1 MSKGEI
7 QNALVDLY
15 FEAKIR
21 KWSDM
26 DNITDDIIKKE
37 KEKLY
42 KLPLMDIINYIK
54 NSIEILSEIKAQ
66 EKYDEKILEDE
77 KKEKYKN
84 INDLEND
91 PNGLKLFEGM
101 LVKAE
106 SDIRSHIRVRNK
118 LNNIYILK
126 LKFIYIFYWIDRTR
140 IKT

>member
-1 MSKGEI
+1 MSNEDIKK
-7 QNALVDLY
+7 ALIDLY
-15 FEAKIR
+15 FDLKIR
-21 KWSDM
+21 RWKDM
-26 DNITDDIIKKE
+26 DKITNDIIKTE

-42 KLPLMDIINYIK
+42 KLPIMDIINYIK

-101 LVKAE
+101 LIKAE
-106 SDIRSHIRVRNK
+106 SDIRAHIRVRNN
-118 LNNIYILK
+118 LNNINIFKFYL
-126 LKFIYIFYWIDRTR
+126 FIYLN
-140 IKT
+140 

>member
-15 FEAKIR
+15 LEAKIR

-101 LVKAE
+101 LIKAE
-106 SDIRSHIRVRNK
+106 SDIRAHIRVRNN
-118 LNNIYILK
+118 LNNINIFKFYL
-126 LKFIYIFYWIDRTR
+126 FIYLN
-140 IKT
+140 

>member
-101 LVKAE
+101 LIKAE
-106 SDIRSHIRVRNK
+106 SDIRAHIRVRNN
-118 LNNIYILK
+118 LNNINIFKFYL
-126 LKFIYIFYWIDRTR
+126 FIYLN
-140 IKT
+140 